1 MTNLPFAADYP
12 FLNILWSMLVFVGFV
27 FWIWLAIMV
36 FMDIFRRRDMGGFA
50 KALWI
55 VFVIFIPLLGVLIYL
70 IAYHNSI
77 AERNVKQAEAAQA
90 AFDQQVRQAAGTS
103 GPATEIATAQSLLDA
118 GTITQ
123 AEFDRIKADALA
135 GHKA

>member
-1 MTNLPFAADYP
+1 MANLPFAADYP

-27 FWIWLAIMV
+27 FWIWLAITV
-36 FMDIFRRRDMGGFA
+36 FMDVFRRKDMGGFA

-77 AERNVKQAEAAQA
+77 AERNVKQVEAAQA
-90 AFDQQVRQAAGTS
+90 AFDQQVREAAGKS
-103 GPATEIATAQSLLDA
+103 GPATEIATAKTLLDA
-118 GTITQ
+118 GAITE
-123 AEFDRIKADALA
+123 AEYEDLKRQALA
-135 GHKA
+135 GQA

>member
-1 MTNLPFAADYP
+1 VTSLPFAVDYP

-50 KALWI
+50 KALRI

-77 AERNVKQAEAAQA
+77 ADRNVKQAEAAQA

-135 GHKA
+135 GNTA